1 MYTNKCQK
9 HFTYKWK
16 YFLRSLICNK
26 HQHANNTHK
35 ITLMRFYWRS
45 FHTSSNMLASSA
57 VAAYLRPHLK
67 GETFLRHQSPS
78 PNVSIWPPT
87 RCFTSHNSSHRS
99 GGSRRRPGGNRW
111 GDNVW
116 KTSLTR
122 SVGFYFTCWRIS
134 PENVQLKQ
142 FTVPQISS
150 ATLIAA
156 AFCLFYL
163 KPR

>member
-1 MYTNKCQK
+1 MC
-9 HFTYKWK
+9 
-16 YFLRSLICNK
+16 
-26 HQHANNTHK
+26 
-35 ITLMRFYWRS
+35 FYWRS

-57 VAAYLRPHLK
+57 AAAYLRPHLK

-78 PNVSIWPPT
+78 LNVSIWPPT

-122 SVGFYFTCWRIS
+122 SVCFYFTCWRIS
-134 PENVQLKQ
+134 PERNLSVFLR
-142 FTVPQISS
+142 QIYPLETRLGLWQPKLTSQ
-150 ATLIAA
+150 
-156 AFCLFYL
+156 CLFFARL
-163 KPR
+163 ALCFVIMVKLHRSMLTAVSL